1 MILIEFRENVQGQ
14 WIQNYRMTFNLILN
28 EFAEMNL
35 RLHIQKYFLNILLYS
50 ATLLL
55 LLVKFTYY
63 KKVYSEPKCRLFLK

>member
-35 RLHIQKYFLNILLYS
+35 RQHIQKYFLNILLYS
-50 ATLLL
+50 ATLL

>member
-35 RLHIQKYFLNILLYS
+35 RLHF
-50 ATLLL
+50 
-55 LLVKFTYY
+55 
-63 KKVYSEPKCRLFLK
+63 